1 MAYAMTYLW
10 MTHSYLNFFDILP
23 AHELPEFYDK
33 SIKYI
38 L

>member
-1 MAYAMTYLW
+1 MDDSQLFKIFYIW
-10 MTHSYLNFFDILP
+10 P
-23 AHELPEFYDK
+23 AQELPEFYDK